1 MPVYWRRGGS
11 ATFDLLLQNSSI
23 TKQKSIG
30 SFIVTLMNSPITK
43 QKSIGSFIVTL
54 MNSPIT
60 KRCFVIADGCEESQV
75 FFIEIFPP
83 FSRQNGNV
91 DECMCNSEN
100 NIRLRL
106 QADIIYNNV
115 IESYLFTGMASMRAW
130 WRPPSNGVLRKIST
144 HSFALSWLM
153 KRPGI
158 TITFASL
165 C

>member
-1 MPVYWRRGGS
+1 MKHYCTFYTLKKYKKLLRKRTHRLQNLKSLTRFAFRNPNVITYGY

-60 KRCFVIADGCEESQV
+60 KRCFVIADGFEESQV

-91 DECMCNSEN
+91 DECMCNSKN

-115 IESYLFTGMASMRAW
+115 IESYLFTGIASMRA
-130 WRPPSNGVLRKIST
+130 
-144 HSFALSWLM
+144 
-153 KRPGI
+153 
-158 TITFASL
+158 
-165 C
+165 

>member
-1 MPVYWRRGGS
+1 MTRFAFRNPNGITYCY

-43 QKSIGSFIVTL
+43 
-54 MNSPIT
+54 
-60 KRCFVIADGCEESQV
+60 RCFVIADGFEESQV
-75 FFIEIFPP
+75 FFIEFFPP

-91 DECMCNSEN
+91 DECMCNSKN
-100 NIRLRL
+100 NIRLHV
-106 QADIIYNNV
+106 QADIIYNKV
-115 IESYLFTGMASMRAW
+115 MGPYLFTGIASMRAW

-144 HSFALSWLM
+144 HSLALSGLM

>member
-1 MPVYWRRGGS
+1 MECCPRCS
-11 ATFDLLLQNSSI
+11 LQNSSI

-60 KRCFVIADGCEESQV
+60 KRCFVIADGFEGSQV

-91 DECMCNSEN
+91 DECMCNSKN
-100 NIRLRL
+100 NIRLRV
-106 QADIIYNNV
+106 QADIIYNKV
-115 IESYLFTGMASMRAW
+115 MGPYLFTGIASMRAW

-144 HSFALSWLM
+144 HSFALSGLM